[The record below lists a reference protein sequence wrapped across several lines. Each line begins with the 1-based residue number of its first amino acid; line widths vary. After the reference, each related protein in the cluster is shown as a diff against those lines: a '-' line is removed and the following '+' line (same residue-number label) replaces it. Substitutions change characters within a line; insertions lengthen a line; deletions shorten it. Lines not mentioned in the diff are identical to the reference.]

1 MAEPASATVS
11 LRPRH
16 ADDLGLRRAL
26 SDRLLPLL
34 VAAMAFLAVLAL
46 GGAVAARGLAAHWR
60 GDAAALLTVQVP
72 RPDGAGGAGAGG
84 LTRVTAVGR
93 ALAGEPGV
101 LSARRLA
108 TAEIEALLS
117 PWLGGDTSG
126 LALTL
131 PAVFEVHAARASVA
145 ADLSARLQT
154 LAPGTLVEANGVWFD
169 RLGAL
174 AGSLQACAALALA
187 LVAFVAT
194 AVVAVATRAGIAARR
209 DSIEIVHGLGATD
222 GMIAGRF
229 AARLTALTF
238 AGAAAGVLGAVPI
251 LLVIASLTAPFASV
265 HAAGGTLAARLP
277 AVLWASLPTLPFAAG
292 CIGWVTAQLTV
303 RAWLAA
309 LP

>member
-1 MAEPASATVS
+1 MAEHTLPAVS
-11 LRPRH
+11 LRPRQ

-72 RPDGAGGAGAGG
+72 QPEGAGGAGAGG
-84 LTRVTAVGR
+84 LTRAAAVER
-93 ALAGEPGV
+93 ALAGEAGV
-101 LSARRLA
+101 LSARRL
-108 TAEIEALLS
+108 THAEIEALLS

-126 LALTL
+126 LAMTL
-131 PAVFEVHAARASVA
+131 PAVFEVHAATSSVT

-209 DSIEIVHGLGATD
+209 DAIEIVHGLGATD

-229 AARLTALTF
+229 AARLTVLTF
-238 AGAAAGVLGAVPI
+238 AGALTGVLGAVPI
-251 LLVIASLTAPFASV
+251 LLIIAALTAPFASAQ
-265 HAAGGTLAARLP
+265 AAGAEIASRLP
-277 AVLWASLPTLPFAAG
+277 LVLWAALPTLPLTAG